1 MLPIQILWINLVV
14 SVALSLPLAFE
25 LAEPDIMKRPPRKKK
40 ASVLNGFLLA
50 KTLTVSM
57 VMASG
62 TIGLF
67 LWEYYREI
75 GKGTI
80 EVVALAEAQTM
91 AVTAMILF
99 QIIYLFNCCSLNDAK
114 KRTRFFSNH
123 YLFIGSF
130 SVFLAQTA
138 FVHLPIMNK
147 IFRSSPLNL
156 ESWVIS
162 FLVALLIIPVVACE
176 KLIKR
181 RFSRN

>member
-1 MLPIQILWINLVV
+1 MSPIQILWINLVV
-14 SVALSLPLAFE
+14 AVALSLPLAFE

-40 ASVLNGFLLA
+40 ASILNGFLLA

-67 LWEYYREI
+67 LWEYYRDI
-75 GKGTI
+75 GKGAI
-80 EVVALAEAQTM
+80 QVVALAEAQTM
-91 AVTAMILF
+91 AVTAMMLF
-99 QIIYLFNCCSLNDAK
+99 QIIYLFNCRSLNDS
-114 KRTRFFSNH
+114 RVSTRFFSNH
-123 YLFIGSF
+123 YFFIGIG

-147 IFRSSPLNL
+147 IFRSSPLDL
-156 ESWVIS
+156 KSWMMS
-162 FLVALLIIPVVACE
+162 FLVALLIIPVVAFE

-181 RFSRN
+181 RFSGN